1 MKQQPE
7 AIIAEV
13 LAASPGF
20 TVLNE
25 LFVRDGLF
33 TVVAFE
39 SLPGPQADERIR
51 VGEEDGSAG
60 VEESDGSDEDEDDG
74 EALFLAKWHEAIPY
88 MLRDFLQISEQTW
101 AGNVDDN
108 DDGAEDG
115 KKKRVLLAVPI
126 SGDDVSLSS
135 QSNATP
141 RLINLT
147 LLLRIINHRS

>member
-51 VGEEDGSAG
+51 EKKMAVQESRKATVVTRTRMVRLCFWRSGTKRYRTCFATCRSVSKRGQAMLMITTMVLSRTGRRSEFFLRCQS
-60 VEESDGSDEDEDDG
+60 VE
-74 EALFLAKWHEAIPY
+74 
-88 MLRDFLQISEQTW
+88 MT
-101 AGNVDDN
+101 
-108 DDGAEDG
+108 
-115 KKKRVLLAVPI
+115 
-126 SGDDVSLSS
+126 
-135 QSNATP
+135 
-141 RLINLT
+141 
-147 LLLRIINHRS
+147 